1 MRRSN
6 TLVLASGIV
15 ALAITASACS
25 NEQAAASTTTN
36 APVAATVQLAP
47 ENVIT
52 ASISDIA
59 SGPTI
64 SGQLTPARK
73 ASVRAQV
80 GGSIVALTVDRGQTV
95 SAGAEIAKISSRDLE
110 SASQS
115 AEAAVKSA
123 DIALNVATAERQR
136 TEALVKGGA
145 LAARD
150 LEQAQNAVSSA
161 EAQVAAAR
169 ARQRSNWQQLD
180 DTSVKAPFAG
190 IVSERPAS
198 LGDVVAPGAEIV
210 SIIDPSSMRLEAL
223 VPSDQIESIRRGAKA
238 RFSIRG
244 ASGDVVGTVD
254 RISPSADP
262 VTRQVSIFIT
272 VPNAGGRLIAGLF
285 AEGRVDT
292 ATRKGIVIPLGAV
305 DETGP
310 APVVTRL
317 RDSKAERVVVELGTR
332 ETQTER
338 VEVLKGIAA
347 GDVLVVGSAKGI
359 TAGTPVKVIK

>member
-6 TLVLASGIV
+6 RVVIACATVILAV
-15 ALAITASACS
+15 AATGCS
-25 NEQAAASTTTN
+25 NEQATASSATA
-36 APVAATVQLAP
+36 APVATVQLAP

-52 ASISDIA
+52 AAISDIA

-80 GGSIVALTVDRGQTV
+80 GGSIVALTVDRGQAV
-95 SAGAEIAKISSRDLE
+95 SAGAQIAKISSRDLE

-123 DIALNVATAERQR
+123 EITLDVATAERQR

-150 LEQAQNAVSSA
+150 LEQARNAVSSA
-161 EAQVAAAR
+161 EAQVAAAK
-169 ARQRSNWQQLD
+169 ARQRANWQQLD

-198 LGDVVAPGAEIV
+198 LGDVVAPGAEIA

-223 VPSDQIESIRRGAKA
+223 VPSDQIQSIQRGATA
-238 RFSIRG
+238 HFSIRG
-244 ASGDVVGTVD
+244 AGGDVVGTVD

-292 ATRKGIVIPLGAV
+292 TSRQGVVIPLSAV

-317 RDSKAERVVVELGTR
+317 RNGKAERVVVTLGPR

-338 VEVLKGIAA
+338 VEVTDGVAP
-347 GDVLVVGSAKGI
+347 GDVLVVGSARGI
-359 TAGTPVKVIK
+359 AAGTPVKVIR